1 MIKIKE
7 REEDGVHFLL
17 ERYFMFQH
25 SLTNINSNP
34 LLALLQ
40 FLSLKLTAASTF
52 YDFNS
57 ETDALETMQ
66 VPTSKIKFC
75 VV

>member
-1 MIKIKE
+1 
-7 REEDGVHFLL
+7 
-17 ERYFMFQH
+17 MFQH

-34 LLALLQ
+34 RLAFLQ

-66 VPTSKIKFC
+66 VPTSKDFKVLFN
-75 VV
+75 VK

>member
-1 MIKIKE
+1 VIKIKE